1 MNKTIDITIRNKI
14 ATAHNTL
21 YICGNGDFVIH
32 FDFDDE
38 WAEHD
43 TKTARFISGDGKYQD
58 VVFQG
63 EECPVPVIS
72 DTYKIKVGVYAGN
85 LRTTTPAIISAKK
98 SILCGGGLPADPAPD
113 VYAQIM
119 SMLDGGQGGGSGG
132 GLTWADLGESKE
144 QETLLLPLTMVNIVS
159 YGSGGRYA
167 RNPFKID
174 LVEGE
179 TYTVTYDGVVYEC
192 TCEINKWWK
201 GLCLGVNDDYKSLFG
216 QSDGVYPFCY
226 AYDESGNSYL
236 SGTTGEHT
244 ISIRGIG
251 TQYNPIPMAYMPV
264 KTAIFKFACYD
275 DYLAGNTDTFNNT
288 FVCTN
293 MTRDEAIQTIMRGQP
308 LDIVYLRYDDSRGF
322 CTDRASDSGLAYN
335 PRTDELSVGNDYFW
349 NANNELESTGG
360 DV

>member
-43 TKTARFISGDGKYQD
+43 TKTARFIAGDSKYQD

-63 EECPVPVIS
+63 VECPVPVIS

-132 GLTWADLGESKE
+132 GVTHYEVLESR
-144 QETLLLPLTMVNIVS
+144 L
-159 YGSGGRYA
+159 RH
-167 RNPFKID
+167 
-174 LVEGE
+174 
-179 TYTVTYDGVVYEC
+179 YTVGSVPGEAVTMEEFKAAVANGVVYVVGDD
-192 TCEINKWWK
+192 WS
-201 GLCLGVNDDYKSLFG
+201 GLVAGWTYTGDGETWGGVKVKYYNR
-216 QSDGVYPFCY
+216 
-226 AYDESGNSYL
+226 
-236 SGTTGEHT
+236 SGT
-244 ISIRGIG
+244 IG
-251 TQYNPIPMAYMPV
+251 TAYTKEV
-264 KTAIFKFACYD
+264 SI
-275 DYLAGNTDTFNNT
+275 
-288 FVCTN
+288 
-293 MTRDEAIQTIMRGQP
+293 
-308 LDIVYLRYDDSRGF
+308 
-322 CTDRASDSGLAYN
+322 
-335 PRTDELSVGNDYFW
+335 SV
-349 NANNELESTGG
+349 
-360 DV
+360 